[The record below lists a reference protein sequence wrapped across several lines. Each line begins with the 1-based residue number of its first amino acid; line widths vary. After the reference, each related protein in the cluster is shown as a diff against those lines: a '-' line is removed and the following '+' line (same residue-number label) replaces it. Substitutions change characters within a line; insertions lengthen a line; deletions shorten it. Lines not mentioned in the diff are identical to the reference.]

1 MSSIKNSRKSPNQ
14 RKGKIISKSSVN
26 VASLEKMHGKVSE
39 LRQYQNG
46 SIGAYFKN
54 GKFRF
59 ISKNKTL
66 SGGNLNNNKTEK
78 PVSLKVAVKLLRKYY
93 AEKYN

>member
-1 MSSIKNSRKSPNQ
+1 MNSIKNSRKSPNQ

-26 VASLEKMHGKVSE
+26 VANLESMHGKVSE

-54 GKFRF
+54 GKSRF

-66 SGGNLNNNKTEK
+66 SGGYLNNKKTNN